1 MDPDSSA
8 DWIRLKDLFGQALE
22 LASADRA
29 AFLDD
34 ACRQP
39 DGEPDAALRAA
50 VQKLLDADSE
60 ADDDTGFLD
69 EDAEAE
75 FIPLLGH
82 DAPNASSTLSGAGQE
97 VGPYRLLERVG
108 EGGMGDVYRA
118 ERADGAFEQT
128 VALKLVK
135 PGMDTRAV
143 LRRFEAERSILARL
157 AHPGIARLLGG
168 GVTDT
173 GRPWFAME
181 FVDGVPI
188 TEAAPTLPLESRLD
202 LFDQVCAAV
211 QHAHARL
218 IVHRDLKPSNI
229 LVVPGESTT
238 GGHDKVPDT
247 SGRDTSSVALLDFGI
262 AKLLGEE
269 EEASVLTATGV
280 RMMTRAYAAPEQ
292 IRGEPVTTVT
302 DVYALG
308 VVLYEMLTGHRPFDA
323 AAASELERQILEVD
337 PARPSAA
344 LPSDGTALVNA
355 RQLKGDLDVI
365 CLKAL
370 RKEPEARYV
379 SVEALREDLRR
390 YREGLP
396 VMAQALTAGYR
407 TKRFIQRHRAGVLA
421 TALAVLTI
429 VAGVSFYTIRL
440 AAERDRAE
448 RSATRAERTAEFLEQ
463 LFESS
468 NPGGVDPGSITT
480 REILDVGAEQAREN
494 LADEPVV
501 LAQMLA
507 TIGRVYRALGLYDE
521 SSPLLREAEI
531 LFDSTGLDP
540 LGHRDALLELANL
553 RYRTETYDDAQD
565 LAQRALQLDSLHASA
580 EDSERLQIL
589 NTIGLIYSDLGTMQS
604 DSTQLLRS
612 EAIIKEVVEARRGM
626 EDDESQTAL
635 AVNLSNLGLILMDL
649 GRYDEAEPFL
659 DESITLTRKYRGEE
673 HPYVAFALNSRAGIH
688 QHREDWDRAIADE
701 RQSIEIGEASLGIDH
716 PFLDYARG
724 NLEELI
730 ALRDSVRRARR

>member
-1 MDPDSSA
+1 MDSSSSA
-8 DWIRLKDLFGQALE
+8 DWTRLKDLFGQALE
-22 LASADRA
+22 LAPADRA

-34 ACRQP
+34 VCADDP
-39 DGEPDAALRAA
+39 ALREA
-50 VQKLLDADSE
+50 VQALLDADSE
-60 ADDDTGFLD
+60 VD
-69 EDAEAE
+69 EDTDFLEDAAEAE
-75 FIPLLGH
+75 FLPLLGQ
-82 DAPNASSTLSGAGQE
+82 DAEVASSSVGVAGRE
-97 VGPYRLLERVG
+97 VGPYRLIERVG

-168 GVTDT
+168 GVTDA

-188 TEAAPTLPLESRLD
+188 TEAAPALPLGARLT

-229 LVVPGESTT
+229 LVVPGEPTT
-238 GGHDKVPDT
+238 SGHGSET
-247 SGRDTSSVALLDFGI
+247 SGRDASSVALLDFGI
-262 AKLLGEE
+262 AKLLGES

-292 IRGEPVTTVT
+292 IRGEPVTTAT

-308 VVLYEMLTGHRPFDA
+308 VVLYEMLTGHRPFEA
-323 AAASELERQILEVD
+323 AAASELERQILETD
-337 PARPSAA
+337 PARPSAS
-344 LPSDGTALVNA
+344 LTPGGHALVTA

-370 RKEPEARYV
+370 RKEPEARYA

-390 YREGLP
+390 YRVGLP
-396 VMAQALTAGYR
+396 VMAQAPTAGYR
-407 TKRFIQRHRAGVLA
+407 TRRFIQRHRAGVLM
-421 TALAVLTI
+421 TVLAVLTI
-429 VAGVSFYTIRL
+429 AAGVSFYTIRL

-448 RSATRAERTAEFLEQ
+448 RAATRAERTAEFLEQ

-494 LADEPVV
+494 LANEPVV

-521 SSPLLREAEI
+521 SSPLLREAVL

-553 RYRTETYDDAQD
+553 RYRTENYDDAQT
-565 LAQRALQLDSLHASA
+565 LATRALQLDSLHASP
-580 EDSERLQIL
+580 DNSERLPIL
-589 NTIGLIYSDLGTMQS
+589 NTIGLIYSDLGTLES
-604 DSTQLLRS
+604 DPAKLARAA
-612 EAIIKEVVEARRGM
+612 AIMEDVVEARRQLEG
-626 EDDESQTAL
+626 EDDKMDLS
-635 AVNLSNLGLILMDL
+635 VNLSNLGLILIDL
-649 GRYDEAEPFL
+649 ERYDEAEVFL
-659 DESITLTRKYRGEE
+659 DESIELTRRLRGDV
-673 HPYVAFALNSRAGIH
+673 HPYLAFALNSRVAIYQH
-688 QHREDWDRAIADE
+688 QEDFDRAIAD
-701 RQSIEIGEASLGIDH
+701 QQASIEIGEASLGMDH
-716 PFLDYARG
+716 PFLDYARS
-724 NLEELI
+724 NMEELI
-730 ALRDSVRRARR
+730 SMRDSVRRARR

>member
-1 MDPDSSA
+1 MAAPN
-8 DWIRLKDLFGQALE
+8 WTHLKDLFGQALA
-22 LASADRA
+22 LAPEERA
-29 AFLDD
+29 AFLDE
-34 ACRQP
+34 ACRTP
-39 DGEPDAALRAA
+39 EGEPDADLRAA
-50 VQKLLDADSE
+50 VEELLE
-60 ADDDTGFLD
+60 ADEAETGFLG
-69 EDAEAE
+69 DAPSSD
-75 FIPLLGH
+75 FMPLLGKAAGRE
-82 DAPNASSTLSGAGQE
+82 DAVGRE
-97 VGPYRLLERVG
+97 VGPYRLIERVG
-108 EGGMGDVYRA
+108 EGGMGEVYRA

-168 GVTDT
+168 GVTET

-188 TEAAPTLPLESRLD
+188 TEAAPSLSLEGRLA

-229 LVVPGESTT
+229 LVVAGEATT
-238 GGHDKVPDT
+238 GGDT
-247 SGRDTSSVALLDFGI
+247 SSQDISSVALLDFGI
-262 AKLLGEE
+262 AKLLGEDDD
-269 EEASVLTATGV
+269 ASVLTATGV

-292 IRGEPVTTVT
+292 IRGEPVTTAT

-308 VVLYEMLTGHRPFDA
+308 VVLYEMLTGHRPFEA
-323 AAASELERQILEVD
+323 TAASDLERQILEAD
-337 PARPSAA
+337 PARPSTT
-344 LPSDGTALVNA
+344 LRPDDNGGMVSA

-370 RKEPEARYV
+370 RKAPEERYA

-396 VMAQALTAGYR
+396 VMAQAPTAGYR
-407 TKRFIQRHRAGVLA
+407 TRRFIQRHRTGVLM
-421 TALAVLTI
+421 TVLSVLTI
-429 VAGVSFYTIRL
+429 AAGVSFYTVRL
-440 AAERDRAE
+440 AQERDRAE
-448 RSATRAERTAEFLEQ
+448 RSATRAERTAVFLEN

-480 REILDVGAEQAREN
+480 REILDVGAEEAREN

-521 SSPLLREAEI
+521 SSPLLREAEM
-531 LFDSTGLDP
+531 LFDSTRLDP

-553 RYRTETYDDAQD
+553 RYRTENYDDAQNF
-565 LAQRALQLDSLHASA
+565 AQRALQLDSLHASPG
-580 EDSERLQIL
+580 DSKRLPIL
-589 NTIGLIYSDLGTMQS
+589 NTIGLIYSDLGTMES
-604 DSTQLLRS
+604 DSTKLLRAVS
-612 EAIIKEVVEARRGM
+612 IIDEIIVARRLL
-626 EDDESQTAL
+626 DDEESQTAL
-635 AVNLSNLGLILMDL
+635 AVNLSNQGLILMDL
-649 GRYDEAEPFL
+649 GRYEEAGPLL
-659 DESITLTRKYRGEE
+659 DESIALTRQYRGEE
-673 HPYVAFALNSRAGIH
+673 HPNLAFALNSRAGIY
-688 QHREDWDRAIADE
+688 QHRGDLDRAIADE
-701 RQSIEIGEASLGIDH
+701 RRAIEIGEASLGIDH

-724 NLEELI
+724 NLEELV
-730 ALRDSVRRARR
+730 ALRDSLGRR

>member
-1 MDPDSSA
+1 MDMDPDSSA
-8 DWIRLKDLFGQALE
+8 DWTRLKDLFGQALE
-22 LASADRA
+22 LAPADRA

-34 ACRQP
+34 ACAGDDQ
-39 DGEPDAALRAA
+39 LRVA
-50 VQKLLDADSE
+50 VQNLLDADSE
-60 ADDDTGFLD
+60 ANDDTGFLD
-69 EDAEAE
+69 DDAEAE
-75 FIPLLGH
+75 FIPLLGQ
-82 DAPNASSTLSGAGQE
+82 DASATMSGEGQE

-168 GVTDT
+168 GVTET
-173 GRPWFAME
+173 ARPWFAME
-181 FVDGVPI
+181 FVDGIPI
-188 TEAAPTLPLESRLD
+188 TEAAPTLPLEVRLD

-229 LVVPGESTT
+229 LVVPGEPTT
-238 GGHDKVPDT
+238 SGGDT

-269 EEASVLTATGV
+269 EDASVLTATGV

-292 IRGEPVTTVT
+292 IRGEPVTTAT

-308 VVLYEMLTGHRPFDA
+308 VVLYEMLTGHRPFEA
-323 AAASELERQILEVD
+323 AAASELERQILEAD
-337 PARPSAA
+337 PARPSTT
-344 LPSDGTALVNA
+344 LRPDGNVEIVTA

-370 RKEPEARYV
+370 RKEPDERYA

-396 VMAQALTAGYR
+396 VMAQSPTAAYR
-407 TKRFIQRHRAGVLA
+407 TRRFIQRHRAGVLM
-421 TALAVLTI
+421 TALSVLI
-429 VAGVSFYTIRL
+429 IASGVTFYTIRL
-440 AAERDRAE
+440 AEERDRAE
-448 RSATRAERTAEFLEQ
+448 RAATRAERTAEFLEN

-480 REILDVGAEQAREN
+480 REILDVGAEEAREN

-531 LFDSTGLDP
+531 LFDSTDLDP

-553 RYRTETYDDAQD
+553 RYRTENYDDAQD
-565 LAQRALQLDSLHASA
+565 LAQRALQLDSLHASE
-580 EDSERLQIL
+580 EDTERHQIL
-589 NTIGLIYSDLGTMQS
+589 NTIGLIYSDLGTMES
-604 DSTQLLRS
+604 DSTKLLRAMS
-612 EAIIKEVVEARRGM
+612 IIDEVIEARRRM
-626 EDDESQTAL
+626 DDDDSQTAL
-635 AVNLSNLGLILMDL
+635 AVNLSNQGLILMDL
-649 GRYDEAEPFL
+649 GRYDEAEPLL
-659 DESITLTRKYRGEE
+659 DESIALTRKYRGEQ

-688 QHREDWDRAIADE
+688 QHRGDMDRAIADE
-701 RQSIEIGEASLGIDH
+701 RQAIEIGEASLGIDH

-724 NLEELI
+724 NLDELI
-730 ALRDSVRRARR
+730 ALRDSLRRGN